1 MLETSTEPARGT
13 ATVPARAARPRRRPG
28 LRRVG
33 RGLLLVLALLSV
45 AGLAGAG
52 AEAVIARSDDERYP
66 PVGRLVTVGE
76 NDLHLNCTGSGAPTV
91 VLEAGLG
98 EPSLTWAD
106 VQTSLDD
113 RLRVCSYDR
122 AGLGWSSTAD
132 DSPWSAERA
141 AANLSG
147 LLGAAGERGPY
158 VLVAHPAGARVARE
172 FR

>member
-52 AEAVIARSDDERYP
+52 AEGGIARSDAEGYP
-66 PVGRLVTVGE
+66 PVGRLVTMGG

-98 EPSLTWAD
+98 EPSLSCAD
-106 VQTSLDD
+106 VQSSLYDG
-113 RLRVCSYDR
+113 LRVCSYNR
-122 AGLGWSSTAD
+122 AVLGCHG
-132 DSPWSAERA
+132 
-141 AANLSG
+141 N
-147 LLGAAGERGPY
+147 AGD
-158 VLVAHPAGARVARE
+158 VH
-172 FR
+172 